1 MVNLA
6 ARSRSTNGPRQVDKS
21 LVLYDGV
28 CHLCNGFVHF
38 ILRRDAQKHFQFG
51 YLQSAEGQ
59 RILGSLP
66 TVPEGLDTVVLIENG
81 KVSTRST
88 AALRI
93 ARRLDRG
100 WPLCYGFIIVP
111 RFLRDVVYN
120 LVSKHRYRFF
130 GRSEQCLL
138 PSQDY
143 KERFID

>member
-6 ARSRSTNGPRQVDKS
+6 APFRSTNEPSQVDKS

-28 CHLCNGFVHF
+28 CHLCNGFVRF
-38 ILRRDAQKHFQFG
+38 VMRRDSQKQFQFG

-59 RILGSLP
+59 RILHSFP
-66 TVPEGLDTVVLIENG
+66 PIAEPPDTVVLIENG
-81 KVSTRST
+81 QLFTRST

-93 ARRLDRG
+93 ARRLDGG
-100 WPLCYGFIIVP
+100 WPLSYIFITIP
-111 RFLRDVVYN
+111 RFLRDAVYN
-120 LVSKHRYRFF
+120 FISKHRYKYF

-138 PSQDY
+138 PPPDY